1 MYKLIG
7 GIMQHIIIN
16 GQKLINIHKVG
27 RTNIY
32 TLANNTKLINKDFQT
47 IGTECPTCLI
57 IRPIKK
63 LHDYNLKKA
72 SECSRCKCSGPKNP
86 FYGKK
91 HSKKTKKNISKKN
104 KNRYSGSKNPM
115 YGISL
120 IEYWTSKYG
129 KDIADQKHKEY
140 LKKLSDTLSGKKN
153 PFYGKKHSKKTLKI
167 IQQKNEI
174 YRNNLSIEEKE
185 KISKKLSESQKQLY
199 DRNPQDY
206 IAKRSKAG
214 KITATKIEKYK
225 INSIEKIVRD
235 KLKELGL
242 DLEYSVILD
251 YKQFDFGSKKYRILL
266 EVQGDYWH
274 GNPSIYTKKH
284 LNDTQK
290 RNIKKDKDKATFAKK
305 HSMKLYYIW
314 ETDIRANNFTVLEE
328 IKNEICARANN

>member
-1 MYKLIG
+1 MK
-7 GIMQHIIIN
+7 HIIIN

-47 IGTECPTCLI
+47 IETECPTCFV

-72 SECSRCKCSGPKNP
+72 SECSRCKCLGPKNH

-91 HSKKTKKNISKKN
+91 HNNKTKKKISKKN
-104 KNRYSGSKNPM
+104 KNRYSGRNNPM

-120 IEYWTSKYG
+120 IEHWTSKYG

-140 LKKLSDTLSGKKN
+140 LKKLSDALSGEKN

-185 KISKKLSESQKQLY
+185 KISKKLSDSQKKLY
-199 DRNPQDY
+199 QQNPDDY
-206 IAKRSKAG
+206 ISKRSKVA
-214 KITATKIEKYK
+214 KITATKSYRYK
-225 INSIEKIVRD
+225 INKIEQIVSD

-242 DLEYSVILD
+242 LCEYSVILD
-251 YKQFDFGSKKYRILL
+251 YYQFDFGSREYRFLI

-274 GNPSIYTKKH
+274 GNPKIYKKTQ
-284 LNDTQK
+284 LNETQK
-290 RNIKKDKDKATFAKK
+290 RNMKRDKEKIKFAKK
-305 HSMKLYYIW
+305 HNIQLYHIW
-314 ETDIRANNFTVLEE
+314 ESDIRSNNFSVLEE
-328 IKNEICARANN
+328 IKNEIYARTNNKN